1 MKNRFRK
8 KASALVTTLFV
19 VVVLSTIVMAFMASM
34 SLERKISG
42 SMKNKFQA
50 ELAAEAGLNELA
62 AKIEAETRSDDFIV
76 VTGNAT
82 LADSIFPV
90 NYVGTL
96 GNGSITYTPLFSG
109 GSTVK
114 FTAPVGSI
122 VNQVPDSSQAFQP
135 PPEDI
140 ATDQLSLL
148 PHLDDDGTQ
157 KINVGWI
164 PIKNSNDEVIAKYSY
179 WAEDLGGYLDADTSG
194 SKPLVRGNGTSA
206 SELGLFTLFRPTENK
221 DSNPATGPDAKL
233 IGNRTITLQGGNMSA
248 LFTGKTLGF
257 FGIGDGL
264 NAAGNYEPSSNYQ
277 RFFATGLKSLE
288 EPEIVPRGFGYS
300 EAGKPKKKM
309 NDLIQKGGDEAV
321 KNISDWILANMPN
334 FNNRGGGFPASQNY
348 AKTIAANI
356 IDYADADNDATVGVD
371 YRGVDSYP
379 FLTQFYQQFTWVNEG
394 SLTANPW
401 IRKDGTWQ
409 AKIRYNLHIQLWNP
423 TNQPITNGSYKID
436 MTPLP
441 EGVQTIGQKYSA
453 WHSGS
458 EIFKFKDLPPGT
470 PQSVFTIPLSSFQM
484 QANEYK
490 AWSSSDIIYWL
501 DTGISQTEPAPNF
514 GANSAARPIIS
525 EAGGSGSAGQT
536 FYGIGYRIYWND
548 KLVDQPGSITHSS
561 TGNQGIEAQ
570 SGRLDRHPANGGNG
584 PTWRGAQPSL
594 RHGNTT
600 APNGMTPT
608 ETAHYLLGDPR
619 GSFYIKDFMQAHDYD
634 ENASWWGRHMIPAA
648 STSNAKLHFY
658 AESRL
663 RAWPDGAH
671 ETTPAYGVANAAPGT
686 AAASVRTKTS
696 LTPNQIPAS
705 DRPDLISSRAPA
717 KISNS
722 GNLTSLMELG
732 NIYDPLC
739 WKPSFNDLNPKTF
752 ESVEKAW
759 REVGK
764 KENSMVA
771 DFNYTTPSTLRI
783 GRSEFYP
790 LDKPGLRASQ
800 ILDLFTLNSTSPKL
814 GKININTASRDV
826 LRTLGAGITI
836 SSDPDIMPNSLKPS
850 SDGLFGPFL
859 EKQADKLAEAII
871 QSRPFLSTSQ
881 LPNIQLD
888 GEPFFGNPGM
898 WTTSK
903 PTSWN
908 DSAAEEYFRKIYGL
922 VTVRNRNFRVFV
934 TGVALNP
941 TTGQVLSRSQKVYTI
956 LIEPTRDENQSI
968 TSQQIKITYKND

>member
-1 MKNRFRK
+1 MNKKNK
-8 KASALVTTLFV
+8 QKGVALVVTLIVLTALAV
-19 VVVLSTIVMAFMASM
+19 VAVSMMTVTSMDRTAVAS
-34 SLERKISG
+34 SANIYR
-42 SMKNKFQA
+42 A
-50 ELAAEAGLNELA
+50 DLAAEAGLNEFM

-82 LADSIFPV
+82 LAGSTFPV
-90 NYVGTL
+90 NYIGTL
-96 GNGSITYTPLFSG
+96 ADGSITYTPLFSG
-109 GSTVK
+109 GSTVEI
-114 FTAPVGSI
+114 TAPEGS
-122 VNQVPDSSQAFQP
+122 VVDQVPDSNQAFQP
-135 PPEDI
+135 APEDV
-140 ATDQLSLL
+140 ATDQLALL
-148 PHLDDDGTQ
+148 PHLDDGGAR
-157 KINVGWI
+157 KVNVGWI

-179 WAEDLGGYLDADTSG
+179 WAEDLGGYLDAETSG

-257 FGIGDGL
+257 FGLGDGL
-264 NAAGNYEPSSNYQ
+264 NAAANYEPTSDYQ

-300 EAGKPKKKM
+300 EAGKPKKNL
-309 NDLIQKGGDEAV
+309 NDLIQIGGNEAV
-321 KNISDWILANMPN
+321 KNISDWILLNMPD
-334 FNNRGGGFPASQNY
+334 FNDRGGGFPVSQNY

-356 IDYADADNDATVGVD
+356 IDYADADNDATIGSD

-379 FLTQFYQQFTWVNEG
+379 FLTQFYQQFTWVNEAA
-394 SLTANPW
+394 LAANPW
-401 IRKDGTWQ
+401 IQRNGTWQ

-423 TNQPITNGSYKID
+423 TNQPITSGSYKID

-458 EIFKFKDLPPGT
+458 EILEFKDLPLGT
-470 PQSVFTIPLSSFQM
+470 PQSVFTIPLNSFQM

-514 GANSAARPIIS
+514 GGSSVARPIIS
-525 EAGGSGSAGQT
+525 EAGGSGSAGHT

-561 TGNQGIEAQ
+561 TDKQGIEAQ
-570 SGRLDRHPANGGNG
+570 SGRLDRHPADGGKG

-594 RHGNTT
+594 RHGNTK
-600 APNGMTPT
+600 APQDMTPT
-608 ETAHYLLGDPR
+608 PTAHYLLGDPR
-619 GSFYIKDFMQAHDYD
+619 GSFYIKDFMQAHDYG

-648 STSNAKLHFY
+648 STSNARLHFY
-658 AESRL
+658 AEARL
-663 RAWPDGAH
+663 KAWPDGAH
-671 ETTPAYGVANAAPGT
+671 ETTPAFGVANAAPGT
-686 AAASVRTKTS
+686 AAASVRTKNS

-752 ESVEKAW
+752 EAVEKAW

-800 ILDLFTLNSTSPKL
+800 ILDLFTLNSTSSTL

-826 LRTLGAGITI
+826 LRTLGTGITI

-850 SDGLFGPFL
+850 SGGLFGPFL
-859 EKQADKLAEAII
+859 EKQADKLADAII

-881 LPNIQLD
+881 LSNIQLD
-888 GEPFFGNPGM
+888 DEPFFGNPEM

-903 PTSWN
+903 PTTWN
-908 DSAAEEYFRKIYGL
+908 DSAAEEYFRKFYGL

-956 LIEPTRDENQSI
+956 FIEPTRDENQNI